1 MRLDPRCQIRPSHQG
16 GTIPLRAS
24 LVAGLLVVA
33 IPAFAQGLPGLRTT
47 TEGNLYRIATA
58 EAVTEHQRQ
67 EYKIVEREVDS
78 LDVSERQVN
87 LSITKPTPFREVVKF
102 LISEEEMAATYSG
115 EKAAAVSATM
125 IGPAVFVGGLKGA
138 LNTLATN
145 AGVQVYIRDKQV
157 EFTDRRGYRMIVPSY
172 ENLSDLA
179 RRTQATRAGNVRIA
193 GNAIDFDA
201 NTDALREVRQVLNEV
216 RAGRRGATGFLE
228 RMAQPDVAAMQRKAE
243 LDAVKSMGA
252 TKPQTVQAAAT
263 PAAIDVMARP
273 VRIEFNG
280 EVTEAIRRLAQAVG
294 INYRI
299 VRAPAKPVLVSI
311 KALNLP
317 LRDVLEDI
325 DRQLKGRAGI
335 VYVKASQRLDFA
347 AN

>member
-24 LVAGLLVVA
+24 LVAGLFVVA

-47 TEGNLYRIATA
+47 AEGNLYRIATA

-102 LISEEEMAATYSG
+102 LLSAEEMAATYSG
-115 EKAAAVSATM
+115 EKASAVSSTL

-157 EFTDRRGYRMIVPSY
+157 EFTDRRGYRMIVPTY
-172 ENLSDLA
+172 ENLSELA

-252 TKPQTVQAAAT
+252 TKPQVAQTA

-299 VRAPAKPVLVSI
+299 VRSPAKPVLVSI